1 MSLRRKTASVHFHN
15 QHSPEA
21 CDITLFRKR
30 YPCVACDIISGY
42 SKSLHIKRF
51 SGFWRKTALF
61 QSYDFKSTPP
71 SPSLKY
77 HFSLPE
83 GAYIMSRLEISHAQ

>member
-51 SGFWRKTALF
+51 S
-61 QSYDFKSTPP
+61 DF
-71 SPSLKY
+71 
-77 HFSLPE
+77 
-83 GAYIMSRLEISHAQ
+83 